1 MNLQRNIFFHK
12 IILYYF
18 TIVLNIFKI
27 EFKVSNNPY
36 YFCKT
41 KIKKYSNKKKTIGSK
56 CSKKEKKKHLEQ

>member
-41 KIKKYSNKKKTIGSK
+41 KIKKYSNKKKKSLVQNVL
-56 CSKKEKKKHLEQ
+56 KKKKKNI